1 MVDVLLLNDM
11 WSNVRFII
19 YVHITLK
26 TLNELF
32 NENIPPTARFETAF
46 LYHKISLHKS
56 VNHEQKETNKLDNHI
71 LNKFSEEH

>member
-11 WSNVRFII
+11 WSNVRFLQSGNFSTIII

-26 TLNELF
+26 TLNELL

-46 LYHKISLHKS
+46 LYHKI
-56 VNHEQKETNKLDNHI
+56 
-71 LNKFSEEH
+71 FSS